1 MGKAFA
7 VVVALSV
14 AAPAFAQIKSAK
26 EQRQDFQR
34 ASGVCQASVNDQ
46 RGRGRGVARQQGLQG
61 PGRRGRDREHGRDR
75 LGPVGAPDSRPTHAH
90 AGRPGPPAKREPRHR
105 RAVGDQGVRHPRTD
119 RATASA
125 DPQRTTRAARA
136 IQVMGGVA
144 ARGSDTPV
152 RWPIIASGDI
162 GKETE

>member
-1 MGKAFA
+1 MGKVFA

-46 RGRGRGVARQQGLQG
+46 REGLQG
-61 PGRRGRDREHGRDR
+61 PGRRGRDSEPGRDR
-75 LGPVGAPDSRPTHAH
+75 PGPVGAPDSRPTHAH
-90 AGRPGPPAKREPRHR
+90 AGRPGPAKREPRDR

-119 RATASA
+119 RATAAA

>member
-34 ASGVCQASVNDQ
+34 TSGVCQASVNDQ

-75 LGPVGAPDSRPTHAH
+75 LTRTQAALARELGGSRVTVARWETGVYAIPPTA
-90 AGRPGPPAKREPRHR
+90 RLLQRIRNERREP
-105 RAVGDQGVRHPRTD
+105 
-119 RATASA
+119 
-125 DPQRTTRAARA
+125 
-136 IQVMGGVA
+136 
-144 ARGSDTPV
+144 
-152 RWPIIASGDI
+152 
-162 GKETE
+162 

>member
-1 MGKAFA
+1 MGKVFA

-75 LGPVGAPDSRPTHAH
+75 PGPVGAPDSRRTHAH

-125 DPQRTTRAARA
+125 DPQRKTGAARA
-136 IQVMGGVA
+136 IHVM
-144 ARGSDTPV
+144 
-152 RWPIIASGDI
+152 
-162 GKETE
+162 

>member
-1 MGKAFA
+1 MGKVFA

-14 AAPAFAQIKSAK
+14 AALAFAQIKSAK

-75 LGPVGAPDSRPTHAH
+75 PGPVGAPYSRRTHAH
-90 AGRPGPPAKREPRHR
+90 AGRPGPPAGREPRHR
-105 RAVGDQGVRHPRTD
+105 RAVGDRGVHHPRT
-119 RATASA
+119 ATAAA
-125 DPQRTTRAARA
+125 DPQRTTGAAQA
-136 IQVMGGVA
+136 IYVMGGPGGRRVGA
-144 ARGSDTPV
+144 ARRPGGPEHN
-152 RWPIIASGDI
+152 
-162 GKETE
+162 GKEME

>member
-75 LGPVGAPDSRPTHAH
+75 PGPVGAPDSRPTHAH

-105 RAVGDQGVRHPRTD
+105 RAVGDRVTVARWETGVYAIPPTARLLQRIRNERREPRA
-119 RATASA
+119 RAT
-125 DPQRTTRAARA
+125 
-136 IQVMGGVA
+136 
-144 ARGSDTPV
+144 
-152 RWPIIASGDI
+152 
-162 GKETE
+162 